1 MALPPAPRPVSAILL
16 STPSVN
22 CSNFGI
28 FTPATLSMLART
40 CAQTMRHCQAAWLR
54 RTVATDLILA
64 VAVQPSV
71 SAVYA
76 AANCC
81 RYVLHG
87 LLPADCGVQQLL
99 EQFRRMTSGSPLS
112 ARAP

>member
-54 RTVATDLILA
+54 RMVATGLILA
-64 VAVQPSV
+64 AAVQPSV
-71 SAVYA
+71 NAVYA
-76 AANCC
+76 AESCC
-81 RYVLHG
+81 RYVL
-87 LLPADCGVQQLL
+87 PAGRGVQQLL